1 MASKTHQ
8 PHASAAVRKD
18 KGSTCWMLQD
28 FFLATGVRRFCYTIR
43 KMLKKKGITHTAPG
57 MQVVLAEQTAD
68 VMVLR
73 AAKALKCL
81 VVFRDGFQAWIK
93 FQGLKS

>member
-8 PHASAAVRKD
+8 PHASAAVRKH
-18 KGSTCWMLQD
+18 KGSTFWMLQD
-28 FFLATGVRRFCYTIR
+28 FFPATGVRRFCYTIR
-43 KMLKKKGITHTAPG
+43 KMSKKKGITHTAPG
-57 MQVVLAEQTAD
+57 MQVVLAEQTDD

-81 VVFRDGFQAWIK
+81 MVSRDGFQAWIK
-93 FQGLKS
+93 IQELKS